1 MVPPAGTA
9 VVPAVTTATQALV
22 PASAASMSKSGPVVD
37 FIRLFVGNGTPSHPD
52 AGFFYG
58 NGYSWTAATCPQGD
72 CDGGRAGLIGNG
84 GNGYGSGD
92 GGSARWFG
100 DGGSGGAGL
109 SGVVGGA
116 GGVGGNGG
124 LFLGKG
130 GSGGPGGNSS
140 GAGIAGGD
148 GGVGGRAFLFGNGGS
163 GGNGG
168 LGATQTTLTPILDP
182 NQIYNSEFVIP
193 NGQLPQDI
201 ALNPSGTA
209 AYVASG
215 LSDGSMPVYSTTSPY
230 NTIAG
235 IPTALQYNA
244 SVAISPNGSTGY
256 VLALLSASGSS
267 SPMGVVVFNA
277 VTNTY
282 EQTIAMPF
290 SSENPG
296 ESQQNTSIAV
306 SPDGSTTWVGFKG
319 SIYLIDNATNT
330 LLPTVIRAGSDDQFN
345 TAGIAFRPDGA
356 YAYVTNSTD
365 STMAVINTSSFGVTP
380 IVMGSTDNGIG
391 PAGIAITPAGAYGFV
406 AQENEDSVYAFDPVS
421 NTLQG
426 QVGVGDSPVGVAINP
441 VIPYAYVTNS
451 GDSTVSIIDIDPQS
465 PTFLQVVTTFQSGFG
480 GDLPSGVAATPDGQ
494 YLWVAN
500 EFGGGDSTGT
510 IQVTQIATAN
520 TIGGVAGSGG
530 AGGAGGRVFGQPGQD
545 GAPGGVG

>member
-1 MVPPAGTA
+1 V
-9 VVPAVTTATQALV
+9 
-22 PASAASMSKSGPVVD
+22 SKSGPVVD

-109 SGVVGGA
+109 SGVAGGA

-124 LFLGKG
+124 LFLGDG
-130 GSGGPGGNSS
+130 GSGGSGGNSS
-140 GAGIAGGD
+140 SAGIAGGV
-148 GGVGGRAFLFGNGGS
+148 GGAGGRAFLFGNGGP

-168 LGATQTTLTPILDP
+168 YGATQTTLTPILDP
-182 NQIYNSEFVIP
+182 NQIYNSEYVISYP
-193 NGQLPQDI
+193 SSYLPQYI

-209 AYVASG
+209 AYATSA
-215 LSDGSMPVYSTTSPY
+215 LYYGSMPVYSTTSPY
-230 NTIAG
+230 NQITN
-235 IPTALQYNA
+235 IPMALQYHA
-244 SVAISPNGSTGY
+244 SVAISPDGSTGY
-256 VLALLSASGSS
+256 VLALLSESENQ
-267 SPMGVVVFNA
+267 MGVVVFNA

-282 EQTIAMPF
+282 DQTITMPF
-290 SSENPG
+290 SSQNVG
-296 ESQQNTSIAV
+296 ESAQNTSIAV
-306 SPDGSTTWVGFKG
+306 SPDGSTTWVGYGG
-319 SIYLIDNATNT
+319 SVYLIDNATNT
-330 LLPTVIRAGSDDQFN
+330 LLPTVISAGSDSQFN

-356 YAYVTNSTD
+356 FAYVTNAYDGTL
-365 STMAVINTSSFGVTP
+365 AVVNTSSFSVTP
-380 IVMGSTDNGIG
+380 IVMGGSSFPAALGPIG
-391 PAGIAITPAGAYGFV
+391 VAVTPDGAYGFV
-406 AQENEDSVYAFDPVS
+406 AQENTDAIYVFNPDS
-421 NTLQG
+421 NTLQT
-426 QVGVGDSPVGVAINP
+426 QIGVSDNTDPVGVAVNP
-441 VIPYAYVTNS
+441 LIPYAYVTLS
-451 GDSTVSIIDIDPQS
+451 GATQVAIIDANPES
-465 PTFLQVVTTFQSGFG
+465 PTFLQIVTIF
-480 GDLPSGVAATPDGQ
+480 PSGDDADSPMGVAVSPDGQ

-500 EFGGGDSTGT
+500 ESGGGCDCGT

-530 AGGAGGRVFGQPGQD
+530 VGGAGGRVFGQPGQD